1 MKKSGGGNGSGTEVC
16 PTPSKD
22 SQRFGR
28 VKIFVIVSSTSS
40 EGGRTL
46 QPLQRTPV
54 TKFSFTKETKVSK
67 IVSIN
72 VVVVILQ
79 YEKMEL
85 RNKGSKCTETWS
97 ARH

>member
-1 MKKSGGGNGSGTEVC
+1 MVC

-46 QPLQRTPV
+46 QPLQRTSV
-54 TKFSFTKETKVSK
+54 TKFSFTKETKVSR

-79 YEKMEL
+79 YERMEL
-85 RNKGSKCTETWS
+85 RNKGSKCPETWS
-97 ARH
+97 ARL